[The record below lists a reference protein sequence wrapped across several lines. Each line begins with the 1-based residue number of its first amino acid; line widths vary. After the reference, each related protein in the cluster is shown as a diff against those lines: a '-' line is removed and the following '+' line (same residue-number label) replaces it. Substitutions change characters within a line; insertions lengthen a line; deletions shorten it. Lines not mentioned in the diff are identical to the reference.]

1 MSPCAFP
8 DPPHTPTSSH
18 DEHAVLVAARPLLAR
33 ISFGVGL
40 AGAGR
45 VEESATLLENL
56 HRRLRGHPVSELPS
70 VLPGVL
76 VDLGL
81 AQALAGRFGA
91 AAEHLEEAR
100 SLAAS
105 RNLALLDT
113 VARQNQGCLALY
125 RGETAEAID
134 TFRELVPVVPE
145 RRREALRTDLAEA
158 LLAGGLIEEAGRTL
172 AESPWRDGEPGS
184 ARTLVEAGFHLS
196 CGDHRASLHLARRVR
211 LRTGRGTAWHRLA
224 SRLERIALRAP
235 GRPTGRVRASPDPRP
250 GPLSGRRR
258 TTGPSLPPSG
268 PEAHD
273 LSLIRAGLER
283 ALAHGD
289 PSSALE
295 WAEGLRPAAMA
306 RLRRGRPT
314 PPPPGTVAGP
324 VRERLFASLDGRAF
338 VHYVAAEHQ
347 ALALVAV
354 AGRVRAV
361 PLGPL
366 LRLRRLLA
374 HMRYTYAST
383 VTEGAPPRVP
393 TEVGRALLDPILP
406 LVGSR
411 ALVVTGEPYLGDPP
425 WGLFPGARDRPIT
438 VVATAR
444 ALVEHSPARG
454 PRPRVLLAAAAG
466 PEGAGAEVRA
476 LSGIHPEARI
486 MRSARR
492 GRLLTALAG
501 ADLAHLAG
509 HGRVDENDPLRPRLE
524 LTDGPL
530 LPHDLTRVPSVPR
543 TVVLATCWGGHGFL
557 ARQGDPGGF
566 AGTLISLGTRT
577 VVASP
582 LPVPDGPTGEAVHD
596 FHRALRK
603 GADPP
608 EAVSAHLGRVGF
620 CCHVG

>member
-18 DEHAVLVAARPLLAR
+18 DEHAVLITARPLLSR
-33 ISFGVGL
+33 ISLGVGL

-45 VEESATLLENL
+45 VEEGVTLLENL
-56 HRRLRGHPVSELPS
+56 HRSLRGHPVSEIPS

-91 AAEHLEEAR
+91 AAERLEEAR

-105 RNLALLDT
+105 RNLVLLDT

-125 RGETAEAID
+125 RGETAEAIG

-196 CGDHRASLHLARRVR
+196 CGDHRAALHLARRVR

-224 SRLERIALRAP
+224 SRLERVALRAP
-235 GRPTGRVRASPDPRP
+235 GRPTGRVRASSP
-250 GPLSGRRR
+250 SERRR
-258 TTGPSLPPSG
+258 STDSGLPRSG
-268 PEAHD
+268 PAAHD
-273 LSLIRAGLER
+273 LPLVRAGLER

-306 RLRRGRPT
+306 RLRRGRSA
-314 PPPPGTVAGP
+314 PPPPGTVNEP

-338 VHYVAAEHQ
+338 VHYVAAEHR

-354 AGRVRAV
+354 AGRVHSV
-361 PLGPL
+361 SLGPL
-366 LRLRRLLA
+366 LRIRRLLA
-374 HMRYTYAST
+374 HMRYTYTST
-383 VTEGAPPRVP
+383 VTEEAPPRVP
-393 TEVGRALLDPILP
+393 AEVGRALLDPILP
-406 LVGSR
+406 LVGAR

-444 ALVEHSPARG
+444 ARVERSPARD
-454 PRPRVLLAAAAG
+454 PRRVLLAAAAG
-466 PEGAGAEVRA
+466 PEGAGTEVRA
-476 LSGIHPEARI
+476 LSGLHPKARI
-486 MRSARR
+486 MRSVRR
-492 GRLLTALAG
+492 GRLLAALAG

-509 HGRVDENDPLRPRLE
+509 HGRVDENAPLRPRME
-524 LTDGPL
+524 LSDGPL
-530 LPHDLTRVPSVPR
+530 LPRDLTRLPSAPR

-557 ARQGDPGGF
+557 SGQGGPGGF
-566 AGTLISLGTRT
+566 AGALTSLGTRT

-582 LPVPDGPTGEAVHD
+582 LPVPDGPTGEAAHD
-596 FHRALRK
+596 FHRALRE
-603 GADPP
+603 GTDPS

-620 CCHVG
+620 CCYVG